1 MRGEQN
7 VRAKKVKAIRRIVYK
22 GRGHHPGPVQY
33 RVKVK
38 TGEILADDYRKIYQD
53 TKMVNR

>member
-1 MRGEQN
+1 M
-7 VRAKKVKAIRRIVYK
+7 RAKKVKAIRRIVYK